1 MIVAKPLLI
10 WFDNPDGFNKVYDGT
25 KNLVLFSPE
34 KYDAIFDRIRYL
46 KSQRSGITYVF
57 SNNYAR
63 IKVESHGSL
72 PLEKILT
79 LHNVIML
86 SKSVFNKNQN
96 HCNYN
101 IFLEK
106 FSYQLP

>member
-1 MIVAKPLLI
+1 MTHI
-10 WFDNPDGFNKVYDGT
+10 
-25 KNLVLFSPE
+25 
-34 KYDAIFDRIRYL
+34 
-46 KSQRSGITYVF
+46 
-57 SNNYAR
+57 
-63 IKVESHGSL
+63 ESYGSL

-79 LHNVIML
+79 LHNVIIL
-86 SKSVFNKNQN
+86 SKSVFNKSQN